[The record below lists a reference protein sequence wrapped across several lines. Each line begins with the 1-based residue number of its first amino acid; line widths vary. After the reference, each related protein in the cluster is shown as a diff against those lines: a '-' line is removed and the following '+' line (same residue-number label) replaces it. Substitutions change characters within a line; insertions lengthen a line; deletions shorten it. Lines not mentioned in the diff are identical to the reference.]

1 MCGQAS
7 VKCMSARALLAALVA
22 SSLTAAVAMADD
34 LSDFN
39 AAVETFSAHNRVAI
53 GYLRTGNVE
62 LAAAEID
69 VMREAWSTVVER
81 FGKERPAEFRDNPH
95 YVNTFVDVPTRLV
108 GVNLMLMMGRTD
120 LAGTALSAVRKELSD
135 LRRASGVAVLADGIL
150 DANAAMDRLFVF
162 RDHPPDWTMPR
173 AVAELGAA
181 ADAYGAA
188 VRRCDVMATEDLKA
202 QPEFRRLID
211 GVAASLALMPKAI
224 TSRDGDLLHRL
235 LIELRSFDNLLAFRY
250 G

>member
-1 MCGQAS
+1 MP
-7 VKCMSARALLAALVA
+7 ARSLLAALVA
-22 SSLTAAVAMADD
+22 TSLIAATAMADD

-53 GYLRTGNVE
+53 GYLRTGNAE

-69 VMREAWSTVVER
+69 IMREAWGTVVER
-81 FGKERPAEFRDNPH
+81 FGKERPDAFRDNPH

-120 LAGTALSAVRKELSD
+120 LAGSALNAVRQELSQ
-135 LRRASGVAVLADGIL
+135 LRRASSVVVLADGVL

-162 RDHPPDWTMPR
+162 RDQPPDWSVPT

-181 ADAYGAA
+181 VDAYGAA
-188 VRRCDVMATEDLKA
+188 VRRCDAMATQDLKSL
-202 QPEFRRLID
+202 PEFRRLID
-211 GVAASLALMPKAI
+211 GVAASLALIPTAI
-224 TSRDGDLLHRL
+224 ASRDGDLLHRL

>member
-1 MCGQAS
+1 
-7 VKCMSARALLAALVA
+7 MSARTLLAALVV
-22 SSLTAAVAMADD
+22 SSLTVASALADD

-53 GYLRTGNVE
+53 GYLLTGNAE

-69 VMREAWSTVVER
+69 SMRAEWGAIVER
-81 FGKERPAEFRDNPH
+81 FGKDRPAAFRDNPH

-108 GVNLMLMMGRTD
+108 GVDLMLMMGRTD
-120 LAGTALSAVRKELSD
+120 LAGTALSAVRQELSE
-135 LRRASGVAVLADGIL
+135 LRRASGVVVLADGIL

-162 RDHPPDWTMPR
+162 RDHPPDWNLPA
-173 AVAELGAA
+173 AVAELGVA
-181 ADAYGAA
+181 ADTYGSA
-188 VRRCDVMATEDLKA
+188 VHRCDAMATQDLKTL
-202 QPEFRRLID
+202 PEFRRLID

-224 TSRDGDLLHRL
+224 ASRDGDLLHRL